1 VVNMLV
7 NDWKNLFDIV
17 AFPKFIGKM
26 IQRHGCSVFSF
37 DTCDRY
43 CFLTDEFKKCM
54 IKLPFYVK
62 ALVWVYDGL
71 NKAKTIFSK

>member
-1 VVNMLV
+1 MLV

-37 DTCDRY
+37 DARDRY

-54 IKLPFYVK
+54 INFPFYLK
-62 ALVWVYDGL
+62 ALIWVSEIF
-71 NKAKTIFSK
+71 NNIKTVFYK

>member
-1 VVNMLV
+1 MLV

-17 AFPKFIGKM
+17 AFPKFVGKM

-37 DTCDRY
+37 DDRGRY

-54 IKLPFYVK
+54 IKLPFYLK
-62 ALVWVYDGL
+62 ALIWVNEIF
-71 NKAKTIFSK
+71 NKIKTVFYK

>member
-1 VVNMLV
+1 MLV

-37 DTCDRY
+37 DARDRY

-54 IKLPFYVK
+54 IKLPFYLKV
-62 ALVWVYDGL
+62 LIL
-71 NKAKTIFSK
+71 LSESFNKAKTIFSK